1 MDNKSLNQLS
11 KRDNIFNL
19 YLYIIITLYIC
30 NLKSNQ
36 VYMFYWFHMFY
47 EWRKIQIKEPKPKP
61 LKKDIMKKNESID
74 NFIKIQIPWI
84 L

>member
-1 MDNKSLNQLS
+1 
-11 KRDNIFNL
+11 
-19 YLYIIITLYIC
+19 
-30 NLKSNQ
+30 
-36 VYMFYWFHMFY
+36 MFYWFHMFY

-61 LKKDIMKKNESID
+61 LKKDIIKKNESID

>member
-1 MDNKSLNQLS
+1 
-11 KRDNIFNL
+11 
-19 YLYIIITLYIC
+19 
-30 NLKSNQ
+30 
-36 VYMFYWFHMFY
+36 MFYWFHMFY
-47 EWRKIQIKEPKPKP
+47 EWRKIQIKEPQACSKKPKP

>member
-1 MDNKSLNQLS
+1 
-11 KRDNIFNL
+11 
-19 YLYIIITLYIC
+19 
-30 NLKSNQ
+30 
-36 VYMFYWFHMFY
+36 MFSEGHIWFT
-47 EWRKIQIKEPKPKP
+47 EWRKIQIKEPKLKPKP

>member
-1 MDNKSLNQLS
+1 MF
-11 KRDNIFNL
+11 FNL
-19 YLYIIITLYIC
+19 LRIFVEWR
-30 NLKSNQ
+30 Q
-36 VYMFYWFHMFY
+36 MFYWFKMFT
-47 EWRKIQIKEPKPKP
+47 EWRQIKIVEPRP

>member
-1 MDNKSLNQLS
+1 
-11 KRDNIFNL
+11 
-19 YLYIIITLYIC
+19 
-30 NLKSNQ
+30 
-36 VYMFYWFHMFY
+36 MFYWFHMFTEGHIWFT
-47 EWRKIQIKEPKPKP
+47 EWRKIQIKEPKLKPKP